1 MKTLQIE
8 LPDQLAG
15 EVEKA
20 VQGGWFKSADEL
32 VLHALRDF
40 VAGRRFALMEQQQLD
55 DVAWASRFVIATGED
70 GLPVRTENGVI
81 TSRQVKEIES
91 QSRSLT

>member
-1 MKTLQIE
+1 MWQNADMKTLQIE

-55 DVAWASRFVIATGED
+55 DVAWALREKSGGA
-70 GLPVRTENGVI
+70 
-81 TSRQVKEIES
+81 
-91 QSRSLT
+91 

>member
-1 MKTLQIE
+1 MANATLPSATVLWQHSRMKTLQIE

-32 VLHALRDF
+32 VLQALRDF
-40 VAGRRFALMEQQQLD
+40 VSSRRFALTEQQQLD
-55 DVAWASRFVIATGED
+55 DVAWALREKSG
-70 GLPVRTENGVI
+70 G
-81 TSRQVKEIES
+81 K
-91 QSRSLT
+91 

>member
-20 VQGGWFKSADEL
+20 VQGGWFKNADEL

-40 VAGRRFALMEQQQLD
+40 VASRRFALMEQQQLD
-55 DVAWASRFVIATGED
+55 DVAWALREKSGGA
-70 GLPVRTENGVI
+70 
-81 TSRQVKEIES
+81 
-91 QSRSLT
+91 

>member
-32 VLHALRDF
+32 VLQALRDF
-40 VAGRRFALMEQQQLD
+40 VSSRRFALTEQQQLD
-55 DVAWASRFVIATGED
+55 DVAWALREKSG
-70 GLPVRTENGVI
+70 G
-81 TSRQVKEIES
+81 K
-91 QSRSLT
+91 